1 MELPYHLKALPPEAL
16 DILRYYGTIESH
28 SAHADT
34 IVEGA
39 GLTDRG
45 FGRAIRRLV
54 TRGYLAMD
62 GDQIYRLT
70 EHGKR
75 TLDELSQY
83 GDEAFEQ
90 AVDDEQGLDVPL
102 IDEGRYVR
110 RRAVMA
116 LPRALL
122 PRQATH
128 VLVGFE
134 AADADNQLSQ
144 PANLRLRLSVLNAD
158 DAHAA
163 PVEKAFL
170 LDNRSARQAFEIAAG
185 AYTQVRVRLE
195 LLQEAADGGVFE
207 SVGGM
212 YVDLPVLTDA
222 ASADT
227 SLTAFGVP
235 VVIRE
240 TA

>member
-28 SAHADT
+28 SAHADA

-75 TLDELSQY
+75 TLEELARY
-83 GDEAFEQ
+83 GDDAFEAVEDEALEAE
-90 AVDDEQGLDVPL
+90 AVDD
-102 IDEGRYVR
+102 GRYVR

-144 PANLRLRLSVLNAD
+144 PTHLRLRLSVLNAD
-158 DAHAA
+158 DSHAA

-195 LLQEAADGGVFE
+195 LLQEGSEEEVFE
-207 SVGGM
+207 PVGGM
-212 YVDLPVLTDA
+212 YVDLPVAADA

-227 SLTAFGVP
+227 TLAAYGVP

>member
-75 TLDELSQY
+75 TLDELARY

-90 AVDDEQGLDVPL
+90 AGDEEDIELPV

-110 RRAVMA
+110 RRAVMV

-144 PANLRLRLSVLNAD
+144 PSNLRLRLSVLNAD

-212 YVDLPVLTDA
+212 YVDLPVLADA